1 LTQNELNKVEIQLS
15 GQRLSVKAAAKPELL
30 RSPHRVFFMNA
41 LSFEGDDARKTYR
54 LEGESAASAVTE
66 VVRYLQDAGFS
77 FALNDEAQNIYQ
89 SSRNDEVAL
98 DSAVETGKRLKT
110 HPQNRIS
117 IPNLKRA
124 YKPYQAPAVAHL
136 VNVAHAAN
144 FSVPGS
150 GKTAI
155 VLMAFAVL
163 RASRTIDKLVVIG
176 PSAAFVPWEEEAKAT
191 LARAIRTVRIVGP
204 RNQRVRLYRK
214 AETATLILLTYQ
226 MASNDAKELTAILR
240 RHKVMLVIDESH
252 NIKRLE
258 GGKWAEALIALAPFA
273 AKRVI
278 LSGTPMPNSVLDL
291 WSQFEFLWPENSP
304 LGERGEFKYRAGSDI
319 EPTIEQTRR
328 VLFPLYWRIK
338 KEDLGL
344 PKPRFYTIRVK
355 MSKYQQAIYNVIGA
369 KVLNDIVT
377 APEERSRLRLW
388 RRARMIRLL
397 QAASNP
403 TLLVRYSTE
412 FRLPPMDASSLP
424 VDAVIQ
430 KYSEFESPAK
440 IKTLET
446 LVRELVS
453 KKRPVIIWTAFI
465 HNILTFEKLLGDL
478 KPAKLYGDIPRD
490 DRENE
495 ELNRELIIRD
505 FKGGRYN
512 VLIANPSACAESISL
527 HKVCRDAIYFDRTFN
542 AAHYLQSLDRIHRV
556 GLEKH
561 DKVRYYILQ
570 SEDSIDGVIDTR
582 LNEKM
587 ERMRRVLN
595 EDLAPLD
602 LESPADAFSEETEEE
617 ADFAAVVKSLQ
628 QHADLG

>member
-1 LTQNELNKVEIQLS
+1 
-15 GQRLSVKAAAKPELL
+15 
-30 RSPHRVFFMNA
+30 
-41 LSFEGDDARKTYR
+41 
-54 LEGESAASAVTE
+54 
-66 VVRYLQDAGFS
+66 
-77 FALNDEAQNIYQ
+77 
-89 SSRNDEVAL
+89 
-98 DSAVETGKRLKT
+98 
-110 HPQNRIS
+110 
-117 IPNLKRA
+117 
-124 YKPYQAPAVAHL
+124 
-136 VNVAHAAN
+136 
-144 FSVPGS
+144 
-150 GKTAI
+150 
-155 VLMAFAVL
+155 
-163 RASRTIDKLVVIG
+163 
-176 PSAAFVPWEEEAKAT
+176 
-191 LARAIRTVRIVGP
+191 
-204 RNQRVRLYRK
+204 
-214 AETATLILLTYQ
+214 
-226 MASNDAKELTAILR
+226 
-240 RHKVMLVIDESH
+240 
-252 NIKRLE
+252 
-258 GGKWAEALIALAPFA
+258 
-273 AKRVI
+273 
-278 LSGTPMPNSVLDL
+278 
-291 WSQFEFLWPENSP
+291 
-304 LGERGEFKYRAGSDI
+304 
-319 EPTIEQTRR
+319 
-328 VLFPLYWRIK
+328 
-338 KEDLGL
+338 
-344 PKPRFYTIRVK
+344 
-355 MSKYQQAIYNVIGA
+355 
-369 KVLNDIVT
+369 
-377 APEERSRLRLW
+377 
-388 RRARMIRLL
+388 MIRLL